1 MDIPLGVTKVSSVGS
16 VDVDVIRAGTCVR
29 LRTAGSKPIFL
40 PVRDVQRC
48 GLGDCDR

>member
-29 LRTAGSKPIFL
+29 LRTGVKTFL
-40 PVRDVQRC
+40 SWTCRGVVF
-48 GLGDCDR
+48 GEALK